1 MIDENTPYKL
11 AEIIQDTWPQLYYLK
26 KPTMTFTVYSRDGCP
41 YCDKIQQVLVL
52 SEIKHVIY
60 KLDRD
65 FTREEFY
72 DKFGK
77 GSTFPRVVKDDV
89 LELQVAVSESFLMT
103 VVQSIQNLLEVKS
116 ARFLRKVID
125 FLNYCVKV
133 DFSHF
138 EDDGIDLGFLSASF
152 GLKGSVLKN
161 VDDLDDV

>member
-11 AEIIQDTWPQLYYLK
+11 AEIIRDTWPQLYYLK

-72 DKFGK
+72 DKFGE
-77 GSTFPRVVKDDV
+77 GSTFPRVVKED
-89 LELQVAVSESFLMT
+89 ELIGGCMET
-103 VVQSIQNLLEVKS
+103 VKYLREQNLV
-116 ARFLRKVID
+116 
-125 FLNYCVKV
+125 
-133 DFSHF
+133 
-138 EDDGIDLGFLSASF
+138 
-152 GLKGSVLKN
+152 
-161 VDDLDDV
+161 